1 MNGATQSNML
11 VQLIPFVVIFV
22 IFYLLI
28 IMPARK
34 KQKQHQNMINSLKG
48 GERDHHRRRHLRH
61 RLPRHGRPL
70 RDPGG
75 RQYQAADHQILHFHG
90 PGNGRRQE
98 QVIPSQPAAF
108 GLESGEIF
116 LQMRQLG

>member
-34 KQKQHQNMINSLKG
+34 KQKQHQNMISSLKG
-48 GERDHHRRRHLRH
+48 GERVITAGGVFGTVTRVMDDRFEIQVDSNT
-61 RLPRHGRPL
+61 RL
-70 RDPGG
+70 
-75 RQYQAADHQILHFHG
+75 
-90 PGNGRRQE
+90 
-98 QVIPSQPAAF
+98 QVAKGSISSV
-108 GLESGEIF
+108 LEAGSDKSK
-116 LQMRQLG
+116 